1 MNQLPTQIPT
11 SYLPTSRLL
20 AYLVGGGIVGGATLG
35 VSFPEGVFAG
45 APVIVSGGTPIVYVD
60 GEYAPIEA
68 DVGAVVTPYMF
79 VINGVETGVWFESP
93 TTLPE
98 GLAPGDTVQIRDA
111 LGRLSRVFVV
121 PGASN
126 AWTHGVQNWTRGGEL
141 WTRNN

>member
-20 AYLVGGGIVGGATLG
+20 AYLVGSGIVGGATLG

-60 GEYAPIEA
+60 GEYPPIDAE
-68 DVGAVVTPYMF
+68 VGETIVPYMF
-79 VINGVETGVWFESP
+79 IINGVETGVWFESP
-93 TTLPE
+93 TTLPGDLE
-98 GLAPGDTVQIRDA
+98 PGDTVQIKDA
-111 LGRLSRVFVV
+111 LGRLSKVFVV
-121 PGASN
+121 GGAGN

-141 WTRNN
+141 WIHNN

>member
-45 APVIVSGGTPIVYVD
+45 APVIVSGGTPVTYVE
-60 GEYAPIEA
+60 GEYPPIDAE
-68 DVGAVVTPYMF
+68 VGETLVPYMF
-79 VINGVETGVWFESP
+79 IINGVETGVWFESP

-111 LGRLSRVFVV
+111 LGLLSRVFVV
-121 PGASN
+121 PEISEVWQDSGLI
-126 AWTHGVQNWTRGGEL
+126 WTDNGDTWIDN
-141 WTRNN
+141 